1 MQRLRKLKVTKRT
14 KKSKVPLETLLK
26 VHYNE
31 EDDRPLLNVESM
43 PENKCCYGEHSILT
57 CGFCPHCVQNS
68 SQDERDERI
77 CSSNQSPE
85 KNASSRNISPSSS
98 TLDG

>member
-31 EDDRPLLNVESM
+31 EDDRPLLNVESV
-43 PENKCCYGEHSILT
+43 PENKCCYGEQ
-57 CGFCPHCVQNS
+57 CGFCPDCVQETRRR
-68 SQDERDERI
+68 DDRDE
-77 CSSNQSPE
+77 SNQSPD

-98 TLDG
+98 NLEG